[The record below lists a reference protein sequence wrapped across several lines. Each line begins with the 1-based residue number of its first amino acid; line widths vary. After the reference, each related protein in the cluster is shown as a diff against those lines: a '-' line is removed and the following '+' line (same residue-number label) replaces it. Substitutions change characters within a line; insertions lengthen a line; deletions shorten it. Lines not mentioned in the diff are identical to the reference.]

1 MNSEENK
8 ETLMQQE
15 PSVPEEDQNPQL
27 SQENVEGTQPPQPT
41 DLADEQSAQPPL
53 IKGEKKKTV
62 FREIVSWV
70 MTIVIAVAL
79 ALFIRTF
86 IFEPVR
92 VDGSSMNYTL
102 LDNEYMIVTKYDY
115 WLGEPERFDVV
126 ICHYPGRG
134 RTNFVKRLVG
144 LPGDTVSM
152 LNGTLYVNGEAV
164 DEPYI
169 TNHANYDME
178 AVTLGENEYFVLG
191 DNRSSSNDSHL
202 VGTLSRDQIRGHVRL
217 VVFPF
222 SHFRAIE

>member
-1 MNSEENK
+1 MMNIDSQNE
-8 ETLMQQE
+8 Q
-15 PSVPEEDQNPQL
+15 VP
-27 SQENVEGTQPPQPT
+27 
-41 DLADEQSAQPPL
+41 
-53 IKGEKKKTV
+53 
-62 FREIVSWV
+62 RESG
-70 MTIVIAVAL
+70 AL
-79 ALFIRTF
+79 APEQRPAQQGKTNKIVREVLSWIELIAIAAGLAFLIHTF
-86 IFEPVR
+86 IFQPVR
-92 VDGSSMNYTL
+92 VDGPSMSYTL
-102 LDNEYMIVTKYDY
+102 LDDEYMIVTKYDY

-126 ICHYPGRG
+126 ICRYPGRG

-222 SHFRAIE
+222 SHFRVIE

>member
-1 MNSEENK
+1 MMNIDSQNE
-8 ETLMQQE
+8 Q
-15 PSVPEEDQNPQL
+15 VP
-27 SQENVEGTQPPQPT
+27 
-41 DLADEQSAQPPL
+41 
-53 IKGEKKKTV
+53 
-62 FREIVSWV
+62 REFG
-70 MTIVIAVAL
+70 AL
-79 ALFIRTF
+79 APEQHPAQQGKTNKIVREVLSWIELIAIAAGLAFLIHTF
-86 IFEPVR
+86 IFQPVR
-92 VDGSSMNYTL
+92 VDGPSMSYTL
-102 LDNEYMIVTKYDY
+102 LDDEYMIVTKYDY

-126 ICHYPGRG
+126 ICRYPGRG

-222 SHFRAIE
+222 SHFRVIE

>member
-41 DLADEQSAQPPL
+41 DLADEQSAQLPL

-152 LNGTLYVNGEAV
+152 LNGPLYVTGESI

-169 TNHANYDME
+169 TNHANYNME

-191 DNRSSSNDSHL
+191 DNRSSSNDSHII
-202 VGTLSRDQIRGHVRL
+202 GPLSRDQIKGHVRL

-222 SHFRAIE
+222 SQFRVIE